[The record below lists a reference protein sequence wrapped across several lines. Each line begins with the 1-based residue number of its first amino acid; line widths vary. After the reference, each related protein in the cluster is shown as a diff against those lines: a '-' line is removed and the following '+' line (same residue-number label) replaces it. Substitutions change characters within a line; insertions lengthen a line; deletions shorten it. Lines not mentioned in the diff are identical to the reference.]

1 LAKQILILT
10 GQVSSGKT
18 TLSNN
23 LARKFGFRALKTKEY
38 LARLAG
44 PEVMERGAMQQL
56 GQQLDEDTRGEWVRD
71 ALLAELNNLGP
82 DARVVVDAARIPEQI
97 EAIRR
102 ALPQRVVH
110 IHLHAPVEELSRRYV
125 RRPQE
130 AFKEF
135 ASYDEVGKNRTES
148 HVSTLAETADVVI
161 DTTRCTESD
170 VVVRAAAH
178 LGLYA
183 RQYLPLV
190 DVLVG
195 GEYGS
200 EGKGHVASYIAP
212 EYDVL
217 VRVGGPNAG
226 HTVLDYPGTYIFH
239 HLPSGSKVSRADLII
254 GPGAVVNVNGLLKEI
269 ADCAIAPERLSIAP
283 QVMIIEAEDR
293 HEETQLVRD
302 ISSTGSG
309 VGAATARRIMGRSK
323 NLVSPKV
330 RLARDIA
337 ELGPFIRDTQE
348 ILERAFAQGKKV
360 LLEGTQGAGLSLY
373 HGKYPH
379 VTSRD
384 TTVGGTLAEAG
395 ISPRHVR
402 RIVMVCRT
410 YPIRVGN
417 APETGESSGYMSQ
430 PITWSQVSER
440 SGIPIEEL
448 TTRERTSTT
457 KRERRV
463 GEFDWELIRR
473 SAYLNGP
480 TDIALTFTDYINQ
493 INADARRFEQLTDET
508 IRFINEI
515 ERVTSATVSLIS
527 TRFHSRSIIDRRTW

>member
-1 LAKQILILT
+1 MAKQILILT

-18 TLSNN
+18 TLGNN
-23 LARKFGFRALKTKEY
+23 LAQKFGFRALKTKDY

-44 PEVMERGAMQQL
+44 SEAMERGAMQQL
-56 GQQLDEDTRGEWVRD
+56 GEQLDEDTRGEWVRD
-71 ALLAELNNLGP
+71 ALLVELNSLGP

-102 ALPQRVVH
+102 AIPQRVVH
-110 IHLHAPVEELSRRYV
+110 IHLHAPAEELSRRYL
-125 RRPQE
+125 RRSQE
-130 AFKEF
+130 GFKEF
-135 ASYDEVGKNRTES
+135 ASYDEVGKNKTES
-148 HVSTLAETADVVI
+148 HVSTLADTADVVI
-161 DTTRCTESD
+161 DTTRCTEAD
-170 VVVRAAAH
+170 VVVRTAAH

-190 DVLVG
+190 DVVVG

-200 EGKGHVASYIAP
+200 EGKGHIASYIAP

-226 HTVLDYPGTYIFH
+226 HTVLDYPSTYIFH
-239 HLPSGSKVSRADLII
+239 HLPSGSKASRADLII
-254 GPGAVVNVNGLLKEI
+254 GPGAVINVPGILSEI
-269 ADCAIAPERLSIAP
+269 ADCSVTPERLSIAP
-283 QVMIIEAEDR
+283 QVMIIETADR
-293 HEETQLVRD
+293 EKETQLVRD
-302 ISSTGSG
+302 IASTGSG
-309 VGAATARRIMGRSK
+309 VGSATARRILGRSTS
-323 NLVSPKV
+323 LVSPTV
-330 RLARDIA
+330 RLARDVPEIR
-337 ELGPFIRDTQE
+337 PFIRDTQE
-348 ILERAFAQGKKV
+348 VLERAFAEGKKV

-373 HGKYPH
+373 HGRYPH

-402 RIVMVCRT
+402 RVVMVCRT
-410 YPIRVGN
+410 YPIRVGD
-417 APETGESSGYMSQ
+417 APETGATSGYLSQ
-430 PITWSQVSER
+430 PMTWEQVSER
-440 SGIPIEEL
+440 SGIALEEL
-448 TTRERTSTT
+448 TNRERTSTT

-463 GEFDWELIRR
+463 GEFDWELVRR

-480 TDIALTFTDYINQ
+480 TDIALTFADYINQ
-493 INADARRFEQLTDET
+493 QNADARRFEQLTGET